1 MDLVIVLIT
10 KQFGKAIKALKEGEN
25 IDNTE
30 LAIKLNLA
38 HAYLLNGDY
47 RAAKSIY
54 KEYQNQNITASLSGY
69 KIKDDFV
76 VLKS

>member
-1 MDLVIVLIT
+1 
-10 KQFGKAIKALKEGEN
+10 LKEGEN

-30 LAIKLNLA
+30 LMIKLNLA

-54 KEYQNQNITASLSGY
+54 KEYQNQNITTSLSWVQKLKMILQSLIKWGCHL
-69 KIKDDFV
+69 KILIVF
-76 VLKS
+76 

>member
-1 MDLVIVLIT
+1 LKTIQT
-10 KQFGKAIKALKEGEN
+10 LKEGEN

-30 LAIKLNLA
+30 LMIKLNLA

-54 KEYQNQNITASLSGY
+54 KEYQNQNITTSLSW
-69 KIKDDFV
+69 V
-76 VLKS
+76 QN